1 MFSYIIP
8 SSIVIGATYLLYN
21 SKNKKDDIKPVDKK
35 KVDLLKKKFNIK
47 STEITQKNKSTYNS
61 NTKVNIDN
69 NDSIIENNDYN
80 ESKQNIK
87 SNIKS
92 NIKKLIPPSIDII
105 PMPNNCL
112 SSNIQIESVPAK
124 LIKKLQ
130 SNIDIKD
137 FNIYNIIS
145 SFLNSKII
153 FDKLFIDKSGD
164 KIISSIDT
172 FISNYKNIVTNDFNG
187 YNILLKLSD
196 DFSSEKYIY
205 MKKNTLIKI
214 TKQDDYKLL
223 NNIMLK
229 EKIFLL
235 CEKNKF
241 FVCIGDMFSSNI
253 NKNQIKNIFFNK
265 LDINDPKIASN
276 YELFCKYNKISII
289 YWISTKISN
298 ENNN

>member
-1 MFSYIIP
+1 MFNLYYIIP
-8 SSIVIGATYLLYN
+8 SSIIIGATYLFVN
-21 SKNKKDDIKPVDKK
+21 TKKIKDNTGDKVIDKK
-35 KVDLLKKKFNIK
+35 KVDVLKKKFNIK
-47 STEITQKNKSTYNS
+47 STETSQKFNKI
-61 NTKVNIDN
+61 NTDIDI
-69 NDSIIENNDYN
+69 NDSITIY
-80 ESKQNIK
+80 KNIQT
-87 SNIKS
+87 N
-92 NIKKLIPPSIDII
+92 KKKITHPSIDII
-105 PMPNNCL
+105 PMPSNCL

-130 SNIDIKD
+130 TNTDIND
-137 FNIYNIIS
+137 FNIYNIVS
-145 SFLNSKII
+145 SFLNSKLI
-153 FDKLFIDKSGD
+153 FNKLFVNKSGD

-172 FISNYKNIVTNDFNG
+172 FISNYKNIITLDNNG

-196 DFSSEKYIY
+196 DFGSEKYIY
-205 MKKNTLIKI
+205 MKRNTLIKI
-214 TKQDDYKLL
+214 TKPDDYKLL

-241 FVCIGDMFSSNI
+241 FICVGDIISSSI

>member
-1 MFSYIIP
+1 MFNLYYIIP
-8 SSIVIGATYLLYN
+8 SSIIIGVTYLFVN
-21 SKNKKDDIKPVDKK
+21 TKNIKDNNGDKVVDKK

-47 STEITQKNKSTYNS
+47 STETSQKFNKN
-61 NTKVNIDN
+61 NTEIDI
-69 NDSIIENNDYN
+69 NDSITVY
-80 ESKQNIK
+80 KNIQT
-87 SNIKS
+87 N
-92 NIKKLIPPSIDII
+92 KKKIIPPSIDII
-105 PMPNNCL
+105 PMPSNCL

-130 SNIDIKD
+130 SNTNIND
-137 FNIYNIIS
+137 FNIYNIVS
-145 SFLNSKII
+145 AFLNSKLI
-153 FDKLFIDKSGD
+153 FDKLFVNKSGD
-164 KIISSIDT
+164 KVISSIDT
-172 FISNYKNIVTNDFNG
+172 FISNYKNIITMDNNG

-196 DFSSEKYIY
+196 DFGSEKYIY
-205 MKKNTLIKI
+205 MKRNTLIKI
-214 TKQDDYKLL
+214 TKPDDYKLL
-223 NNIMLK
+223 NNIILK
-229 EKIFLL
+229 EKIFLI

-241 FVCIGDMFSSNI
+241 FVSVGDIISSSI

>member
-1 MFSYIIP
+1 MFNLYYIIP
-8 SSIVIGATYLLYN
+8 SSIIIGATYLFVN
-21 SKNKKDDIKPVDKK
+21 TKKIKDNTGDKVIDKK
-35 KVDLLKKKFNIK
+35 KVDVLKKKFNIK
-47 STEITQKNKSTYNS
+47 STETSQKFNKI
-61 NTKVNIDN
+61 NTDIDI
-69 NDSIIENNDYN
+69 NDSITIY
-80 ESKQNIK
+80 KNIQT
-87 SNIKS
+87 N
-92 NIKKLIPPSIDII
+92 KKKITHPSIDII
-105 PMPNNCL
+105 PMPSNCL

-130 SNIDIKD
+130 TNTDIND
-137 FNIYNIIS
+137 FNIYNIVS
-145 SFLNSKII
+145 AFLNSKLI
-153 FDKLFIDKSGD
+153 FNKLFVNKSGD

-172 FISNYKNIVTNDFNG
+172 FISNYKNIITLDNNG

-196 DFSSEKYIY
+196 DFGSEKYIY
-205 MKKNTLIKI
+205 MKRNTLIKI
-214 TKQDDYKLL
+214 TKPDDYKLL

-241 FVCIGDMFSSNI
+241 FICVGDIISSSI

>member
-8 SSIVIGATYLLYN
+8 SSIVIGATYLFYN
-21 SKNKKDDIKPVDKK
+21 SKNKNDDKPVDKK
-35 KVDLLKKKFNIK
+35 KVELLKKKFNIK

-61 NTKVNIDN
+61 NTKLNNEN
-69 NDSIIENNDYN
+69 NDSITIYNNNENNEN
-80 ESKQNIK
+80 NKNNK
-87 SNIKS
+87 TN
-92 NIKKLIPPSIDII
+92 KKIIPPSIDII

-137 FNIYNIIS
+137 FNIYNIVS
-145 SFLNSKII
+145 AFLNSKII
-153 FDKLFIDKSGD
+153 FDKLFVDNSGD

-241 FVCIGDMFSSNI
+241 FVCMGDIFTSNI

-265 LDINDPKIASN
+265 LDITDPKIASN